1 MWELLPDADSHWGS
15 DFLVLHEHE
24 DSIRGFSFAPDE
36 KSLASYSWD
45 RTVRIWSINGEQ
57 LYVLGHDDYIHAIGY
72 CLEGEFLASVD
83 MRGKVRF
90 WDITTGE
97 TRWSFELGGC
107 FSAAISCEGRIAWI
121 DRHGTLWLC
130 DHKGGQKRM
139 LPNPDETGSA
149 CKSDASENSA
159 SHGDHDAADGN
170 NAAKVVVNKSAD
182 VSADQGNDRSAN
194 EATND
199 SDTNYYRLSWVAS
212 MAFSPDGQL
221 AVRGDAGQL
230 ILWNATTVIEV
241 HNIFI
246 KLPRYSE
253 PLPLMKFSSSGRELA
268 TYDFWPQSVCI
279 WSWTGAVVS
288 CRWDKLC
295 VDVQDIALSS
305 DGRLAVGK
313 SDGGVQVWDTNAD
326 VLLQEW
332 HGHTNYWCPVQYSP
346 AGQLVSGAS
355 DGSIRFWAKTSMNR
369 PPEAKGQLGLRESE
383 VMSYAVSLCEQIVAT
398 GHLNGEVRTWD
409 TQTGKALK
417 FFSGHNK
424 LVHEVAISPDCNIV
438 ASGSS
443 DDTVRLWST
452 QTAEEL
458 QCFRRHTGGVQVVN
472 YSPDGIII
480 ASAGS
485 ASGHESTILLWNVQT
500 GEVLHEL
507 PVELERIVRSLAFSP
522 DGVFVV
528 SGLTKGKALLWN
540 AHTGALLRQLHSG
553 ESSPFSEVTMS
564 CKKVIAIGVQGR
576 WPVQLWDGE
585 SGELLLKL
593 WADDNSPGP
602 SCLEFSTDG
611 ETLRTHAGS
620 FNLKNAFPLTGQ
632 SPVIQLAPLRLN
644 KQGDRIQQDGVDMLW
659 LPPQYR
665 PCHSSVLAFG
675 KTIAIPTHSRGMAFF
690 RLK

>member
-1 MWELLPDADSHWGS
+1 
-15 DFLVLHEHE
+15 
-24 DSIRGFSFAPDE
+24 
-36 KSLASYSWD
+36 
-45 RTVRIWSINGEQ
+45 
-57 LYVLGHDDYIHAIGY
+57 
-72 CLEGEFLASVD
+72 
-83 MRGKVRF
+83 
-90 WDITTGE
+90 
-97 TRWSFELGGC
+97 
-107 FSAAISCEGRIAWI
+107 
-121 DRHGTLWLC
+121 
-130 DHKGGQKRM
+130 
-139 LPNPDETGSA
+139 
-149 CKSDASENSA
+149 
-159 SHGDHDAADGN
+159 
-170 NAAKVVVNKSAD
+170 
-182 VSADQGNDRSAN
+182 
-194 EATND
+194 
-199 SDTNYYRLSWVAS
+199 
-212 MAFSPDGQL
+212 
-221 AVRGDAGQL
+221 
-230 ILWNATTVIEV
+230 
-241 HNIFI
+241 
-246 KLPRYSE
+246 
-253 PLPLMKFSSSGRELA
+253 
-268 TYDFWPQSVCI
+268 
-279 WSWTGAVVS
+279 
-288 CRWDKLC
+288 
-295 VDVQDIALSS
+295 
-305 DGRLAVGK
+305 
-313 SDGGVQVWDTNAD
+313 
-326 VLLQEW
+326 
-332 HGHTNYWCPVQYSP
+332 
-346 AGQLVSGAS
+346 
-355 DGSIRFWAKTSMNR
+355 
-369 PPEAKGQLGLRESE
+369 
-383 VMSYAVSLCEQIVAT
+383 MSYAVSLCEQIVAT